1 MSTALPTIAITPGEP
16 AGIGPDL
23 LVQLAQLP
31 HHAQLVAFANADLL
45 ADRAKRLSLP
55 LELTSFNTDCRQA
68 STGQGKLSIVE
79 SDLAVIPQP
88 GQGTA
93 ASASYVINTL
103 DQAIEHAKRQ
113 QVDALVTGPINKH
126 LINTGTSTTQHF
138 TGHTEYLAQQT
149 ATPRVVMMLAVENPP
164 HLPQP
169 LRVALATTHLP
180 LRDVPAAITY
190 ETIEQTLIILH
201 QALIEQFSIAQ
212 PRILICGLNPHAGEQ
227 GDLGSE
233 EIDVIQP
240 CIEALRTQGLDLSDA
255 MPADTLFTSHHLNQA
270 DAVLAMYHDQGLPV
284 LKSHG
289 FGESVNITLGL
300 PFIRT
305 SVDHG
310 TAFDLAGTGRAN
322 IGSLQAAIACA
333 INLSAKRHEH

>member
-55 LELTSFNTDCRQA
+55 LELTSFNADCPQA

-149 ATPRVVMMLAVENPP
+149 ATPRVVMMLAAENPP

-190 ETIEQTLIILH
+190 ET
-201 QALIEQFSIAQ
+201 IEQFSIAQ

-322 IGSLQAAIACA
+322 IGSLQAALACA
-333 INLSAKRHEH
+333 INLSAKRYEH

>member
-1 MSTALPTIAITPGEP
+1 
-16 AGIGPDL
+16 
-23 LVQLAQLP
+23 
-31 HHAQLVAFANADLL
+31 
-45 ADRAKRLSLP
+45 
-55 LELTSFNTDCRQA
+55 
-68 STGQGKLSIVE
+68 
-79 SDLAVIPQP
+79 
-88 GQGTA
+88 
-93 ASASYVINTL
+93 
-103 DQAIEHAKRQ
+103 
-113 QVDALVTGPINKH
+113 
-126 LINTGTSTTQHF
+126 
-138 TGHTEYLAQQT
+138 
-149 ATPRVVMMLAVENPP
+149 MMLAVENPP

-322 IGSLQAAIACA
+322 IGSLQAALACA
-333 INLSAKRHEH
+333 INLSAKRYEH